1 MSALEVAFGSGLL
14 VALVAVVG
22 LELVAARRWRELSSI
37 LSRIEAAV
45 TDLDEL
51 EAAHELDLELDLD
64 DSDP

>member
-1 MSALEVAFGSGLL
+1 VSALEVAFGSGLL